1 MRRVDDAIGGEFGK
15 VDAMSDKDGGPAF
28 PTRYPDT
35 MGMALWDVY
44 AAAALTGV
52 LTADPDDLLTVEQ
65 TAVLS
70 AKIADAMLA
79 ERKKRGIG
87 Q

>member
-1 MRRVDDAIGGEFGK
+1 
-15 VDAMSDKDGGPAF
+15 MSNKGGGPAF
-28 PTRYPDT
+28 PRTCTSHNGDLHWSDG
-35 MGMALWDVY
+35 GMTLWDY
-44 AAAALTGV
+44 FAAAALTGV

-87 Q
+87 T

>member
-1 MRRVDDAIGGEFGK
+1 MSNKGGGL
-15 VDAMSDKDGGPAF
+15 AF
-28 PTRYPDT
+28 PVSLPGWGDNGAS
-35 MGMALWDVY
+35 GMTLWDY
-44 AAAALTGV
+44 FAAAALTGV

-70 AKIADAMLA
+70 ARIADAMLA

-87 Q
+87 T